1 MINMASEGRT
11 LTRLSLLKQLFST
24 GTCDCN
30 LNCTLGKVKF
40 RAGFRFEKYTG
51 FFFFLSLS
59 NFHSYYFAFLADSE
73 DSGVS
78 ALVSVRSNYT
88 SVRKKVISTDTVT
101 SLALF
106 PPYCCVPSESPVV
119 RETSSQF
126 LLAIQS
132 SILFKK
138 ILSTSEAQLF

>member
-1 MINMASEGRT
+1 MFNMASEGRT

-40 RAGFRFEKYTG
+40 RADFRFEKYTG

-73 DSGVS
+73 DSGVFQHS
-78 ALVSVRSNYT
+78 FRYVLTIHLYE
-88 SVRKKVISTDTVT
+88 RKKGN
-101 SLALF
+101 F
-106 PPYCCVPSESPVV
+106 H
-119 RETSSQF
+119 
-126 LLAIQS
+126 
-132 SILFKK
+132 
-138 ILSTSEAQLF
+138 